1 MSSYRAE
8 DGLLLQIETDAA
20 TGQSYAAYVHS
31 LDSIPA
37 YQAMLGTVDLAETV
51 AAMNRIAEHGDGGPV
66 DVRTG
71 ETVWHR
77 AREAMRALLSDS
89 ANTISLLSDDGQVAD
104 DPLTATRN
112 LVRGRCG
119 LPVIPRE
126 TESLMLAASLNVGDG
141 DATDASTTGSGVD
154 MSLVDETALR
164 EFLADEQVSA
174 RLETAEERFYESLM
188 PTTKE

>member
-1 MSSYRAE
+1 MSSYRVE
-8 DGLLLQIETDAA
+8 DGLLLQIETDAT
-20 TGQSYAAYVHS
+20 TGQSYAAYIHS

-37 YQAMLGTVDLAETV
+37 YQAMLGTGDLAETV
-51 AAMNRIAEHGDGGPV
+51 AAMNRIAEPV
-66 DVRTG
+66 DAQTG

-77 AREAMRALLSDS
+77 AREAMRSLLSDS
-89 ANTISLLSDDGQVAD
+89 ASTISMLADDGQVQD

-119 LPVIPRE
+119 LPVISNE
-126 TESLMLAASLNVGDG
+126 TESLMLTACLAVGD
-141 DATDASTTGSGVD
+141 DDITDASTAGSGVD

-174 RLETAEERFYESLM
+174 RLETAEECFYESLM
-188 PTTKE
+188 PTTEE

>member
-89 ANTISLLSDDGQVAD
+89 ASTVSLLSDDGQVAD

-126 TESLMLAASLNVGDG
+126 TESLMLAASLNVGDD

-164 EFLADEQVSA
+164 EFLSDEQVSA

>member
-1 MSSYRAE
+1 MSSYRVE
-8 DGLLLQIETDAA
+8 DGLLLQIETDAT

-37 YQAMLGTVDLAETV
+37 YQAMLGTGSVVETV

-66 DVRTG
+66 DTRTG

-77 AREAMRALLSDS
+77 AREAMRTLLSDS
-89 ANTISLLSDDGQVAD
+89 ASTISMLADDGQVAD

-112 LVRGRCG
+112 LMRSRCG
-119 LPVIPRE
+119 LPVISNE
-126 TESLMLAASLNVGDG
+126 TESLMLTASLNVSD
-141 DATDASTTGSGVD
+141 DDTTDASTTGSGVD

-174 RLETAEERFYESLM
+174 RLETAEECFYESLM
-188 PTTKE
+188 PTTEE

>member
-1 MSSYRAE
+1 MSSYRVE
-8 DGLLLQIETDAA
+8 DGLLLQIETDAT

-37 YQAMLGTVDLAETV
+37 YQAMLGTGSVVETV

-66 DVRTG
+66 DAQTG

-77 AREAMRALLSDS
+77 AREAMRTLLSDS
-89 ANTISLLSDDGQVAD
+89 ASTISMLADDGQVAD

-119 LPVIPRE
+119 LPVISNE
-126 TESLMLAASLNVGDG
+126 TEALMLMASLNVGDD
-141 DATDASTTGSGVD
+141 DATDAPAAGSGVD

-164 EFLADEQVSA
+164 EFLADGQVSA
-174 RLETAEERFYESLM
+174 RLERAEERFYETLM
-188 PTTKE
+188 PTTEE

>member
-89 ANTISLLSDDGQVAD
+89 ASTVSLLSDDGQVAD

-126 TESLMLAASLNVGDG
+126 TESLMLAASLNVGDD

-164 EFLADEQVSA
+164 EFLSDEQVSA
-174 RLETAEERFYESLM
+174 RLETAEECFYESLM

>member
-1 MSSYRAE
+1 MSSYRVE
-8 DGLLLQIETDAA
+8 DGLLLQIETDAT

-77 AREAMRALLSDS
+77 AREAMRTLLSDS
-89 ANTISLLSDDGQVAD
+89 ASTVSLLSDDGQVAD

-126 TESLMLAASLNVGDG
+126 TEALMLTASLNVSDG
-141 DATDASTTGSGVD
+141 DATDTSTTGSGVD

-188 PTTKE
+188 PTTEE